1 MQEAK
6 KHIPD
11 CPQISPSIESHCIRM
26 AKSKHALVKVGI
38 VGRNGVGELHRVLLL
53 LGCATRAALVI

>member
-1 MQEAK
+1 
-6 KHIPD
+6 
-11 CPQISPSIESHCIRM
+11 M